1 MKRAH
6 FDVEE
11 DGFYGAYWARKGTVN
26 ACAPKYRGIVL
37 FMDFSPCRAARAA

>member
-11 DGFYGAYWARKGTVN
+11 DGFYGTYWACKDT
-26 ACAPKYRGIVL
+26 RGRPDVAFLVFIHG
-37 FMDFSPCRAARAA
+37 F

>member
-26 ACAPKYRGIVL
+26 ACTPKYPQDCSIHGL
-37 FMDFSPCRAARAA
+37 

>member
-11 DGFYGAYWARKGTVN
+11 DGFYGTYWACKGTVN
-26 ACAPKYRGIVL
+26 ACVPKYPR
-37 FMDFSPCRAARAA
+37 D

>member
-11 DGFYGAYWARKGTVN
+11 DGFYGTYWACKGM
-26 ACAPKYRGIVL
+26 RGRPDVAFLVFIHGL
-37 FMDFSPCRAARAA
+37 

>member
-11 DGFYGAYWARKGTVN
+11 DGFYGTYWACKDTV
-26 ACAPKYRGIVL
+26 KV
-37 FMDFSPCRAARAA
+37 ARTVVV

>member
-11 DGFYGAYWARKGTVN
+11 DGFYGAYWACKGTHT
-26 ACAPKYRGIVL
+26 
-37 FMDFSPCRAARAA
+37 AAGTDSIETGPAI